1 MPRATPAA
9 IAPTASRAAKT
20 IPCLSRLIRADDLTG
35 ARVCGNDAG
44 ADSWTRRGTPIEAAM
59 DSTDS
64 IAAERARAVRLARL
78 MLEGQLS
85 PRDGAAEIT
94 SPVDPAGGPTQLSAE
109 QGNLYME
116 FYGVLSEW
124 EDSEGRWRDEGL
136 PADLVASYEGEL
148 LDAAGELIARA
159 DTTPSG

>member
-1 MPRATPAA
+1 
-9 IAPTASRAAKT
+9 
-20 IPCLSRLIRADDLTG
+20 
-35 ARVCGNDAG
+35 
-44 ADSWTRRGTPIEAAM
+44 M